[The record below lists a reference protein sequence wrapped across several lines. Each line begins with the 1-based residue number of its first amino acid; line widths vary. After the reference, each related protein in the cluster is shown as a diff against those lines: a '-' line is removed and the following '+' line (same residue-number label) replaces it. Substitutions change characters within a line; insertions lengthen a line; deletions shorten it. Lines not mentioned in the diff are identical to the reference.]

1 MKKRVPITV
10 ENKKTVE
17 RKNNFPAGVAYRIP
31 GIAMFFH
38 IAEAADILSRR
49 LCLERRMTFL

>member
-17 RKNNFPAGVAYRIP
+17 RKNNFPAGL
-31 GIAMFFH
+31 H
-38 IAEAADILSRR
+38 AEAAFRNAQVTSGSPIKR
-49 LCLERRMTFL
+49 T

>member
-17 RKNNFPAGVAYRIP
+17 RKNNFPAG
-31 GIAMFFH
+31 GSS
-38 IAEAADILSRR
+38 AEIEVL
-49 LCLERRMTFL
+49 

>member
-17 RKNNFPAGVAYRIP
+17 RKINFPAGMGWSLI
-31 GIAMFFH
+31 
-38 IAEAADILSRR
+38 
-49 LCLERRMTFL
+49 

>member
-17 RKNNFPAGVAYRIP
+17 RKNNFPAGQARGRALRLEQAKGP
-31 GIAMFFH
+31 G
-38 IAEAADILSRR
+38 AAA
-49 LCLERRMTFL
+49 T